1 MGDEMVRFS
10 KLVFLILLILK
21 LSHTAFAT
29 QGVVINEV
37 LANEPGSLTRLEW
50 VELFNPEPTEV
61 NLAGWRFVS
70 KSDTTSLEGVS
81 ISANGYIA
89 LAHHLVSG
97 PGDSNSFEGFWGDA
111 TGVWHDA
118 EKEDFPAIE
127 VSMSLTNSNGTISL
141 IDPQCNVSSFTWTKD
156 WGDGISW
163 EKIDPAAGDS
173 PDNWTRCSYFE
184 GSTPGGINSVTPAP
198 HDLSVK
204 SADIS
209 LEPENPEEFG
219 YFEIRARV
227 RNEGTQRSLPNQLT
241 FFCDYDFNSLLLK
254 DETLA
259 EPRPISPIE
268 VGNYLDLSIELSF
281 SEGHYRIYAQ
291 IDQDDKIHNNSAFID
306 VKVGT
311 GLPDLII
318 NEFMC
323 SPDLLQPEWVEFFN
337 RSDSVISLRSW
348 SLGDSIE
355 QNMITSEQIEVS
367 PGDYLIVTQSLTEF
381 HSAYPS
387 VLCQAVQQE
396 KWATLNNTGDR
407 VILKDSLNFV
417 RDQVCYTKDWGQ
429 GISWERADS
438 EKSSSDP
445 DNWWRSIHA
454 AGATPCQKNSLK
466 GGYSEEIELRIQPN
480 PFSPDGDGFE
490 DEVRFG
496 YQIPLK
502 SEFTLKIYD
511 VQGRLIKTIFEQQ
524 PQASGEIIWDGKSD
538 KQRIVRAGIYVVFLE
553 AKLEHKKLV
562 KKATVVAAK
571 R

>member
-10 KLVFLILLILK
+10 KSVFLILLILK
-21 LSHTAFAT
+21 LNHTAFAS

-50 VELFNPEPTEV
+50 VELFNPDLTEV
-61 NLAGWRFVS
+61 NLAGWRFAS
-70 KSDTTSLEGVS
+70 KADTTSLEGVS
-81 ISANGYIA
+81 ISANGYIV
-89 LAHHLVSG
+89 LVRRLVSG
-97 PGDSNSFEGFWGDA
+97 PGDSSSFEGFWGDA
-111 TGVWHDA
+111 SGVWGDA
-118 EKEDFPAIE
+118 DKEDFPAVE
-127 VSMSLTNSNGTISL
+127 VSMSLINREGTISL
-141 IDPQCNVSSFTWTKD
+141 VDPDCNVSSFTWTKD
-156 WGDGISW
+156 WGDGISC

-173 PDNWTRCSYFE
+173 PDNWTRCSYSE
-184 GSTPGGINSVTPAP
+184 GSTPGGINSVTLAP

-209 LEPENPEEFG
+209 VEPENPEEFE

-259 EPRPISPIE
+259 QPRPITPID
-268 VGNYLDLSIELSF
+268 VGNHLDFLTEVSF
-281 SEGHYRIYAQ
+281 SKGRYRIYAQ
-291 IDQDDKIHNNSAFID
+291 IDQDDKSYNNSAFID

-311 GLPDLII
+311 ELPDLII

-323 SPDLLQPEWVEFFN
+323 SPDLSQPEWVEFFN
-337 RSDSVISLRSW
+337 RSDSVVSLRNW

-355 QNMITSEQIEVS
+355 QNLITSEQMEVS
-367 PGDYLIVTQSLTEF
+367 PGDYLIVTESLMEF
-381 HSAYPS
+381 HSVYPA

-396 KWATLNNTGDR
+396 KWAPLNNTGDR

-417 RDQVCYTKDWGQ
+417 TDQVCYTKDWGQ
-429 GISWERADS
+429 GISWERADP
-438 EKSSSDP
+438 ERSSSDP
-445 DNWWRSIHA
+445 DNWWRSVHA
-454 AGATPCQKNSLK
+454 AGATPCQKNSLR
-466 GGYSEEIELRIQPN
+466 GGHSEEIELRIEPN
-480 PFSPDGDGFE
+480 PFSPDGDGLE
-490 DEVRFG
+490 DEVRFE
-496 YQIPLK
+496 YIIPLK
-502 SEFTLKIYD
+502 SELTLKIYD

-524 PQASGEIIWDGKSD
+524 PQTSGEMIWDGKSD

-553 AKLEHKKLV
+553 AKMEHRKLV

>member
-1 MGDEMVRFS
+1 MVRFS
-10 KLVFLILLILK
+10 KLAFLLLLILK
-21 LSHTAFAT
+21 FNHAAFAS

-37 LANEPGSLTRLEW
+37 LANEPGSLTQLEW
-50 VELFNPEPTEV
+50 VELFNPNPTEV

-81 ISANGYIA
+81 ILANGY
-89 LAHHLVSG
+89 LVLVRHLMSG

-111 TGVWHDA
+111 SGVWGDA

-127 VSMSLTNSNGTISL
+127 VSMSLTNTGGTISL
-141 IDPQCNVSSFTWTKD
+141 IDPECNVSSFTWSKD

-173 PDNWTRCSYFE
+173 PDNWTRCSYSK
-184 GSTPGGINSVTPAP
+184 GSTPGGINSVTLAP
-198 HDLSVK
+198 DDLSVK

-209 LEPENPEEFG
+209 VEPENPEEFE

-227 RNEGTQRSLPNQLT
+227 RNEGMQRSLPNQLT

-254 DETLA
+254 DESLA
-259 EPRPISPIE
+259 QPRPISPID
-268 VGNYLDLSIELSF
+268 VGNYLDLSIEVSF
-281 SEGHYRIYAQ
+281 SDGHYRIYAQ
-291 IDQDDKIHNNSAFID
+291 IDEDDKTHNNSAFID

-311 GLPDLII
+311 RLPDLII

-323 SPDLLQPEWVEFFN
+323 SPDLSQPEWVEFFN
-337 RSDSVISLRSW
+337 RSDSVISLRNW

-355 QNMITSEQIEVS
+355 QNLITSEQMEVS
-367 PGDYLIVTQSLTEF
+367 PGGYLIVTENLAEF
-381 HSAYPS
+381 HSAYPA
-387 VLCQAVQQE
+387 VLCQVIEQK
-396 KWATLNNTGDR
+396 KWAALNNTGDR

-417 RDQVCYTKDWGQ
+417 SEQVCYAEDWGQ
-429 GISWERADS
+429 GISWERADP

-445 DNWWRSIHA
+445 DNWWRSVHA
-454 AGATPCQKNSLK
+454 AGATPCQKNSLR

-490 DEVRFG
+490 DEVRFE
-496 YQIPLK
+496 YDIPLK
-502 SEFTLKIYD
+502 SELTLRIYD
-511 VQGRLIKTIFEQQ
+511 VQGRLIKTIFEQE

-538 KQRIVRAGIYVVFLE
+538 KQRAVRAGIYVVFLE
-553 AKLEHKKLV
+553 AKLGHRKLV